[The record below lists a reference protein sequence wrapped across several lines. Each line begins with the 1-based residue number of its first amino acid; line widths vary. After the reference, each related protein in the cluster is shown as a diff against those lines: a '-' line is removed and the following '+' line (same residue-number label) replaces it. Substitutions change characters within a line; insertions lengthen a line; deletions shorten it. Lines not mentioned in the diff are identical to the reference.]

1 LLKGQGQGGGGM
13 VSSEGCFVED
23 GWAQIAAADTVG
35 GLMTSPS
42 SQDNHESVP
51 VPESP
56 ASVGSSVG
64 SSETLEWVV
73 AAGAERGVRVSRGE
87 GIFEFQGGLSLLP
100 TPKKTE
106 KELYLQEM
114 SRPVSRGQPA
124 GSGVEMGSRTTAGDG
139 VAHAHAPLSAR
150 KAPQRR
156 VSRTPS
162 KFKQQADAAPTFP
175 AAQEYTPGASLEAPA
190 TAAELRARAA
200 AATLEEG
207 SLEGDGGM
215 HIAAS
220 VKPNTAA
227 AEPEAEAD
235 PSMPRAPKSSLKLLK
250 AKVKRTT
257 WTAVSTPPPA
267 MRLPPS
273 PPAAAT
279 AAAAAVAEVEVGGE
293 RGGVGTAGGVSR
305 KSRFPHSAEQQQQP
319 PPSAP
324 TPSTPVPKWKQQS
337 DAFREAMR
345 AGATPRK
352 TPSK

>member
-1 LLKGQGQGGGGM
+1 
-13 VSSEGCFVED
+13 
-23 GWAQIAAADTVG
+23 
-35 GLMTSPS
+35 
-42 SQDNHESVP
+42 

-73 AAGAERGVRVSRGE
+73 AAGAERGVKVSRGE
-87 GIFEFQGGLSLLP
+87 GTFEFQGGLSLLP

-124 GSGVEMGSRTTAGDG
+124 GSGVEMGSRTTACDG
-139 VAHAHAPLSAR
+139 VTHAHAPLSVR

-190 TAAELRARAA
+190 TAAELRAHAA
-200 AATLEEG
+200 AATLGEG
-207 SLEGDGGM
+207 NLEGGGDM
-215 HIAAS
+215 HIEAS
-220 VKPNTAA
+220 VKSNTAA
-227 AEPEAEAD
+227 AETEAEAEAD
-235 PSMPRAPKSSLKLLK
+235 PSMPRVPKSSLKLLK

-267 MRLPPS
+267 LRLPPS
-273 PPAAAT
+273 PP
-279 AAAAAVAEVEVGGE
+279 AAAAAVAEVEVEVGTEKGE
-293 RGGVGTAGGVSR
+293 RGEVGTAGGMPLRS
-305 KSRFPHSAEQQQQP
+305 SFPHRAEQQLKQQ

-345 AGATPRK
+345 AGATLRK